1 MGHDFRSKLTVS
13 WRVSP
18 VFRLKVVHGKLHGD
32 ITHVL
37 WYHSSLLYMLLL
49 LSSSS
54 WLLWLLWLLWFVV
67 VVVVVVVVV
76 WLLWLLCFFVFFLWL
91 WLWWLLLLLVVV
103 VVVFTFFQ
111 SHTSLFDWTQHI
123 HYHSLLI
130 CDHMWSPISPVAQ
143 WTPIW
148 HTHCC
153 SLNEVSMN
161 RLWSFSPCALRCLGA
176 KDQQAKHQSQI
187 AHLHHVGQ
195 VLRERNH
202 FAPRGPPS
210 SRRTGSIESPYEG
223 IHHGIVPVSFQLIH
237 TDPHMSMLCNPISL
251 WL

>member
-37 WYHSSLLYMLLL
+37 WYHSSLLYMLYM
-49 LSSSS
+49 
-54 WLLWLLWLLWFVV
+54 
-67 VVVVVVVVV
+67 
-76 WLLWLLCFFVFFLWL
+76 
-91 WLWWLLLLLVVV
+91 LLLLLVVVV

-123 HYHSLLI
+123 HYHSLL
-130 CDHMWSPISPVAQ
+130 MWSHVI
-143 WTPIW
+143 TYI
-148 HTHCC
+148 TCC
-153 SLNEVSMN
+153 TMNTYLTYSLLQNEVSMN
-161 RLWSFSPCALRCLGA
+161 RLWSIFSPCALRCLGA

-202 FAPRGPPS
+202 FEPRGPPS
-210 SRRTGSIESPYEG
+210 SRRTASIESPYEG

>member
-37 WYHSSLLYMLLL
+37 SYHSSLLYM
-49 LSSSS
+49 
-54 WLLWLLWLLWFVV
+54 
-67 VVVVVVVVV
+67 
-76 WLLWLLCFFVFFLWL
+76 
-91 WLWWLLLLLVVV
+91 LLLLLVVV

-153 SLNEVSMN
+153 
-161 RLWSFSPCALRCLGA
+161 RTTSPWTDCGVFFRHVRCGAWVQRISKQSIRAKLPTCIMLVKYSGKGITLHLGA
-176 KDQQAKHQSQI
+176 RVLAEADPLNPHMKGFTMGLSQ
-187 AHLHHVGQ
+187 
-195 VLRERNH
+195 
-202 FAPRGPPS
+202 FS
-210 SRRTGSIESPYEG
+210 
-223 IHHGIVPVSFQLIH
+223 
-237 TDPHMSMLCNPISL
+237 TDPHRSPHVHAL
-251 WL
+251 